1 MIKLKTSDRISISF
15 ALLTGVFVL
24 FFWIAINILFFVSWT
39 QQDKSQANRFVSSE
53 QEKLR
58 KFGLSQNNRMAII
71 PQKDN
76 RLSSLKHTIRPG
88 IKKLEDD
95 RYITRPL
102 PRQNIIIVDVTEQMK
117 RQLLLIRIALWLVV
131 IFSFLA
137 YGIGKIQTRRALR
150 DIYNLAAYL
159 QTIQINT
166 LNNYAIDLSHLPAD
180 DEIRIVSDT
189 IDQMTKRL
197 SQQVK
202 SIENFVN
209 NVSHELKTPLMA
221 MRAKSEVAIQT
232 KKYKSALEHTI
243 AVTQSLSSLVETL
256 LDISRLQDGT
266 TVKIQ
271 KVWIQKLLDVIV
283 PDILEQYSIK
293 NLQYQQKIE
302 DFSVEAPIWLLERII
317 VNVMD
322 NACKYA
328 NKNWSIQITYK
339 DKKIEISNTGTTIS
353 KKDLS
358 HIWEPFWQADRS
370 KQTDWFG
377 MGLYFVKELV
387 VYMWWDIEVKST
399 SKKTTFI
406 IHMR

>member
-1 MIKLKTSDRISISF
+1 
-15 ALLTGVFVL
+15 
-24 FFWIAINILFFVSWT
+24 
-39 QQDKSQANRFVSSE
+39 
-53 QEKLR
+53 
-58 KFGLSQNNRMAII
+58 MAII

-271 KVWIQKLLDVIV
+271 KV
-283 PDILEQYSIK
+283 
-293 NLQYQQKIE
+293 
-302 DFSVEAPIWLLERII
+302 
-317 VNVMD
+317 
-322 NACKYA
+322 
-328 NKNWSIQITYK
+328 
-339 DKKIEISNTGTTIS
+339 
-353 KKDLS
+353 
-358 HIWEPFWQADRS
+358 
-370 KQTDWFG
+370 
-377 MGLYFVKELV
+377 
-387 VYMWWDIEVKST
+387 
-399 SKKTTFI
+399 
-406 IHMR
+406 